1 MSLKDK
7 KILLVISGG
16 IAAYKSLE
24 LIRLI
29 RKDGGDVR
37 CILTSG
43 GEKFVTPLSVSALSE
58 NDVYTDL
65 WSLKDESEMGHIR
78 LSREADLIVI
88 APASASLIA
97 RIANGMADDLAA
109 TTLLAS
115 DKPALFAPAMNH
127 MMWSNAAT
135 QDNVRKLTGRGYTMI
150 APTEGDM
157 ACGEFGV
164 GRLAEPADILAAI
177 QSSFKKKPL
186 SGLSAL
192 VTSGPTY
199 EPLDPVRF
207 IGNRSSGKQGHAI
220 AAALQQAGASVTLV
234 AGPTSQPDP
243 AGVKTVHVETAEQML
258 NAALSAL
265 PCNIAVCAAAVADWR
280 PDKTAIQKMKKG
292 DGGTAPDIHL
302 IENTD
307 ILKTISGHAQ
317 RPDLVIGFAAETK
330 EPIKAG
336 QEKLLRKGCDWI
348 VANQV
353 GKTDNPVFGSDEN
366 QVILITR
373 TQQQEWPPM
382 SKTLVALK
390 LVEELCNS
398 FKDEN
403 KNASISNSKS
413 ERQSGQHRA

>member
-58 NDVYTDL
+58 NEVYTDL

-78 LSREADLIVI
+78 LTREADLIVI
-88 APASASLIA
+88 APASASLLA
-97 RIANGMADDLAA
+97 RLANGMADDLAA

-127 MMWSNAAT
+127 KMWSNPAT
-135 QDNVRKLTGRGYTMI
+135 QDNVRKLLERGYSMI

-164 GRLAEPADILAAI
+164 GRLAEPADILSAI

-192 VTSGPTY
+192 VTSGPTF

-220 AAALQQAGASVTLV
+220 AASLARAGASVTLV
-234 AGPTSQPDP
+234 AGPTSLPDP
-243 AGVKTVHVETAEQML
+243 AGVKTIHIETAEEML
-258 NAALSAL
+258 AASVAAL
-265 PCNIAVCAAAVADWR
+265 PCDIAVCAAAVADWR
-280 PDKTAIQKMKKG
+280 PDKAAEQKMKKR
-292 DGGTAPDIHL
+292 DNGGTPEIHL
-302 IENTD
+302 IENAD
-307 ILKTISGHAQ
+307 ILKTISSHAQ
-317 RPDLVIGFAAETK
+317 RPQLVVGFAAETS
-330 EPIKAG
+330 ETVKAG

-353 GKTDNPVFGSDEN
+353 GKTDDPVFGSDQN
-366 QVILITR
+366 QVILISR
-373 TQQQEWPPM
+373 TQQNEWPPM
-382 SKTLVALK
+382 SKTLVADK
-390 LVEELCNS
+390 LVEEICNTL
-398 FKDEN
+398 
-403 KNASISNSKS
+403 KNGKNDVRISHAKS
-413 ERQSGQHRA
+413 ERQSG